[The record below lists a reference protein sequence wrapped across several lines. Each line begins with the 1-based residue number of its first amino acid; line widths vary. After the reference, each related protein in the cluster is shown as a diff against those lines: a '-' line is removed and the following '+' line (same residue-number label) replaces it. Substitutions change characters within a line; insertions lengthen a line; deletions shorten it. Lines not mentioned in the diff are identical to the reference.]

1 MTLEEIRNYQGQAV
15 SEEELS
21 EIENC
26 ELVRD
31 IVNNGDFPMYPQLN
45 WYIIELNNGEKIN
58 IFL

>member
-31 IVNNGDFPMYPQLN
+31 IVNNGDFPMYPRLN

-58 IFL
+58 IFM

>member
-15 SEEELS
+15 SEEELN